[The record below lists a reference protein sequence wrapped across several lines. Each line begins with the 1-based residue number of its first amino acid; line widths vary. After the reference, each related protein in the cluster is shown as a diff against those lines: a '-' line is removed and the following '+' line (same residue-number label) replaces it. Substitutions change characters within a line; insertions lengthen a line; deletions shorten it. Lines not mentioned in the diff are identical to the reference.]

1 MPIGRS
7 PGSYT
12 QHRRLT
18 ILRELLEGT
27 PKGLS
32 VDEIAK
38 KLGVSTRSVRRYLSE
53 LSETITL
60 HRSQDATHGPWVR
73 IGSESVPRKIKLHPT
88 QIMGF

>member
-7 PGSYT
+7 PGNYT

-18 ILRELLEGT
+18 VLRELLESS
-27 PKGLS
+27 PKGFA

-38 KLGVSTRSVRRYLSE
+38 RLGVSTRSVRRYLTE

-60 HRSQDATHGPWVR
+60 HRSQDAELGPWVR
-73 IGSESVPRKIKLHPT
+73 ISAESPIAGLKV
-88 QIMGF
+88 FSASSN